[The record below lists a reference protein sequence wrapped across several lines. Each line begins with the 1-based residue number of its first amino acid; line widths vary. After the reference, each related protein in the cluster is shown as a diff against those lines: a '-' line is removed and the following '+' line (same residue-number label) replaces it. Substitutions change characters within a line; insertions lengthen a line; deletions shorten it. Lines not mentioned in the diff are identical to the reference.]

1 MQGAVIVEKD
11 YEAMSK
17 AAAGRIK
24 AVIVQNPK
32 AVIVLATG
40 HSPRRAYQIL
50 AEEIKRDCIDVS
62 QVTFVKLD
70 EWLGLPEDNEATCEF
85 FLQRELLKPLGIS
98 KEQYLHFHS
107 LPEEPAMEC
116 ERFIKEYEALRK
128 INLVILGIG
137 KNGHLGLNEPGEK
150 LTARAHCT
158 MLDAKTRMHEML
170 TQSGQKAEQGITMGM
185 AELFRG
191 EEILLLAD
199 GKEKEEMLSWYLN
212 SEISTQVPVSFL
224 KLHPNCICM
233 VNGEDFPDLMKK

>member
-1 MQGAVIVEKD
+1 MQRAIIVERD
-11 YEAMSK
+11 YEAMSR
-17 AAAGRIK
+17 AAAERIK

-50 AEEIKRDCIDVS
+50 VEEIKRDCVDVS
-62 QVTFVKLD
+62 QTTFVKLD

-85 FLQRELLKPLGIS
+85 FLQKELIGPLGIS
-98 KEQYLHFHS
+98 EDRYLHFHS
-107 LPEEPAMEC
+107 LSEEPAKEC
-116 ERFIKEYEALRK
+116 ERFIEKYQALPE

-137 KNGHLGLNEPGEK
+137 RNGHLGLNEPGK
-150 LTARAHCT
+150 TLIAGAHCT
-158 MLDAKTRMHEML
+158 MLAPKTKQHEML

-212 SEISTQVPVSFL
+212 GEISTQVPVSLL
-224 KLHPNCICM
+224 KLHPNCICI
-233 VNGEDFPDLMKK
+233 VNGEDFPDMREK